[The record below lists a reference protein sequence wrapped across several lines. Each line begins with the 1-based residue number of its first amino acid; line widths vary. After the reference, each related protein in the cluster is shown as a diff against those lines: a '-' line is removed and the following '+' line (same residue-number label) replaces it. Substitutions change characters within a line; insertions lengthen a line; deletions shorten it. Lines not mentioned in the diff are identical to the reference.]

1 VLRQTDEDIMDI
13 DNQIA
18 NEIKTGIIA
27 APQGETLDDDTDIN
41 NTGE

>member
-1 VLRQTDEDIMDI
+1 MEI

-27 APQGETLDDDTDIN
+27 APQGETLDKYEDGDTDIN